1 MSQVCRRMAGSSEDG
16 PRDLF
21 SVAHL
26 QQSWLKACIR
36 SSSAPPIHKGK
47 SMATESRDVPP
58 QQDQS
63 VTGSPPTTTQ
73 IPTARPLTPSEF
85 NTAMVHLYRGE
96 VSRANTWR
104 TRLDGTTNWAVL
116 TTGGTL
122 SFAFSSPSSPHIM
135 ILLNSLLIGFFL
147 LIEAHRYRY

>member
-1 MSQVCRRMAGSSEDG
+1 
-16 PRDLF
+16 
-21 SVAHL
+21 
-26 QQSWLKACIR
+26 
-36 SSSAPPIHKGK
+36 
-47 SMATESRDVPP
+47 
-58 QQDQS
+58 
-63 VTGSPPTTTQ
+63 
-73 IPTARPLTPSEF
+73 
-85 NTAMVHLYRGE
+85 MVHLYRGE